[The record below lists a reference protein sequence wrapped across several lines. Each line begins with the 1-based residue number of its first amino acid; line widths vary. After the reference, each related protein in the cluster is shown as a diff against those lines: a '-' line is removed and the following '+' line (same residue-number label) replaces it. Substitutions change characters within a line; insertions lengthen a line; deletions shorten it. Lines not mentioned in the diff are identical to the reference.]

1 MKPALPTLDDVLDFW
16 FREIPESA
24 WWEKN
29 PAFDRRLQQ
38 RFGSL
43 HAAARQ
49 GELWSWRRDIHGRLA
64 EVIVLDQFSR
74 NIFRDSGA
82 AFACDTM
89 ALVLAQE
96 AIATGAAQELSVKQ
110 RSFLYLPMMHSES
123 SHIHEEALKLF
134 AEPGMEFNLDFEKR
148 HKAIIDRFGRYPH
161 RNALLGR
168 TSTAEEL
175 AFLQTPGSSF

>member
-1 MKPALPTLDDVLDFW
+1 MKPLLPSQDDVLDFW
-16 FREIPESA
+16 FREIPESL
-24 WWEKN
+24 WWEKS
-29 PAFDRRLQQ
+29 PAFDRSLAQ

-74 NIFRDSGA
+74 NLFRDSA
-82 AFACDTM
+82 QAFACDGM
-89 ALVLAQE
+89 ALALAQE
-96 AIATGAAQELSVKQ
+96 AIATGEAPELAPKQ
-110 RSFLYLPMMHSES
+110 RAFLYLPLMHSES
-123 SHIHEEALKLF
+123 ALIHEEALNLY
-134 AEPGMEFNLDFEKR
+134 AEPGLEFNLDFEKR

-161 RNALLGR
+161 RNAILGR
-168 TSTAEEL
+168 ESMPEEI